1 MSTIREAFLQAS
13 SFLERES
20 VRDHAIVT
28 ELLLCHLQNWS
39 RSDLFLRWEEPFP
52 ANKEAEWARYL
63 RRKADGEPVQYII
76 GEQEFYGIS
85 FHVEQ
90 AVLIP
95 RPETELLVEEIVRLG
110 TELWTEGTPIVAAD
124 IGTGSGAIAVTLA
137 VQCPSWQVHAVDLS
151 SEALE
156 VARGN
161 AARNGVGARLS
172 FYRGDLLEPFLQRG
186 EEPGLK
192 HTTQTVFDVVV
203 SNPPYIETG
212 AIAGLEAQVRC
223 YEPLLALDGGS
234 DGLVLYRRLVD
245 QLARLTPS
253 SPRLV
258 GLEVGQGQAPDVA
271 KLLERT
277 GLWTEIRLVQDLA
290 GIERHVIAVRR

>member
-1 MSTIREAFLQAS
+1 MSTIREAFSQAS
-13 SFLERES
+13 SFLQRQS

-28 ELLLCHLQNWS
+28 ELLLCHLLNWS
-39 RSDLFLRWEEPFP
+39 RTDLFLRWEEPFP
-52 ANKEAEWARYL
+52 VDKEVEWSEYL
-63 RRKADGEPVQYII
+63 RRKADGEPVQYIM
-76 GEQEFYGIS
+76 GEQEFFGLP
-85 FHVEQ
+85 FQVEQ

-95 RPETELLVEEIVRLG
+95 RPETELLVEEIIRLG
-110 TELWTEGTPIVAAD
+110 GELWPEGAPVVAAD

-137 VQCPSWQVHAVDLS
+137 VQCPSWQVHAVDMS
-151 SEALE
+151 PEALE

-161 AARNGVGARLS
+161 AERNGVGERVS
-172 FYRGDLLEPFLQRG
+172 FIRGDLLEPFLQS
-186 EEPGLK
+186 K
-192 HTTQTVFDVVV
+192 HEVEQQTTILALDVVV
-203 SNPPYIETG
+203 SNPPYIETD
-212 AIAGLEAQVRC
+212 AIAGLEDQVRC
-223 YEPLLALDGGS
+223 YEPLLALDGGP

-245 QLARLTPS
+245 QLARLIPS

-277 GLWTEIRLVQDLA
+277 GLWTEIGLVQDLA